1 METSGENTKTKDSN
15 YNKKNE
21 LSLEELQAAEE
32 KIHRGKEDRW
42 INEGRAHSEDGR
54 IIESCQ
60 RWY

>member
-1 METSGENTKTKDSN
+1 METSDKNTKTKDSN
-15 YNKKNE
+15 YLKKNE

-32 KIHRGKEDRW
+32 KIHKVKEDIW

>member
-21 LSLEELQAAEE
+21 LSFEELQAAEE
-32 KIHRGKEDRW
+32 KIHKVKEDIW

>member
-1 METSGENTKTKDSN
+1 METSDKNTKTKDSN
-15 YNKKNE
+15 YLKKNE

-32 KIHRGKEDRW
+32 KIKRVKEDIW